1 MEIRSLRA
9 FVEVVRQGGFTSA
22 AKIVFATQPTVSKAV
37 RQLEDELGLRLL
49 DRTKTGVQLT
59 EAGHIVFKRA
69 LNILDER
76 KTLVSELDD
85 LRGLKRGLLRLG
97 IPPFGG
103 STLFVPIFT
112 AFRAQFP
119 HVDTQLAEYG
129 SRKLCELV
137 LAGDLDFG
145 ASLLPVS
152 DEFETHLL
160 LDEPLMALL
169 PVSHPQA
176 GAPTISL
183 SELTGDRFVLYEQ
196 GFALNDVILGACQRH
211 DFVPAELTR
220 SGQLDFIVELVA
232 SKLGVAFL
240 PRSLATKRLNPG
252 VHQAVLD
259 EPGTNW
265 AMAMVWRRDSY
276 VSHAGQAWL
285 DLTRKIYP
293 APVATP
299 VVRSH

>member
-9 FVEVVRQGGFTSA
+9 FVEVVRQGGFTAA
-22 AKIVFATQPTVSKAV
+22 AKIVFATQPTISKAV
-37 RQLEDELGLRLL
+37 RQLEEELGLRLL
-49 DRTKTGVQLT
+49 DRTNLGAQLT

-69 LNILDER
+69 LNILEER
-76 KTLVSELDD
+76 KDLLLELDD

-112 AFRAQFP
+112 EFRSQFP
-119 HVDTQLAEYG
+119 HVDMQLAEYG
-129 SRKLCELV
+129 SKKLCELV
-137 LAGDLDFG
+137 LAGELDFG

-160 LDEPLMALL
+160 LDEPLVTLVPMN
-169 PVSHPQA
+169 HPKA
-176 GAPTISL
+176 GAKAIRL
-183 SELTGDRFVLYEQ
+183 SDLTNDRFVLYER
-196 GFALNDVILGACQRH
+196 GFALNDMILGACQRH
-211 DFVPAELTR
+211 NFVPTEVTR

-240 PRSLATKRLNPG
+240 PLTLANRRPHPQ

-259 EPGTNW
+259 EPNMNW
-265 AMAMVWRRDSY
+265 AMALVWRKGAY
-276 VSHAGQAWL
+276 VSYAGQAWL
-285 DLTRKIYP
+285 NLARKIYP
-293 APVATP
+293 SDAPSSIAKP
-299 VVRSH
+299 H